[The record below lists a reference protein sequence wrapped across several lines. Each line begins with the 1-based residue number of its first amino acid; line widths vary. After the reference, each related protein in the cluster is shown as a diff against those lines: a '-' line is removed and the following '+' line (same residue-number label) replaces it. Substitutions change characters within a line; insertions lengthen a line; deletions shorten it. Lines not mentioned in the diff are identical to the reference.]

1 MKKRIICLLL
11 CAVTLLPSLTAPVSA
26 APADETAQTPASE
39 AANYLQQG
47 DYFVISPAEK
57 WQAFLDLSKPGLNA
71 GIKRVAVATTEWE
84 LTAQHSG
91 TANGNDIQTWKYG
104 VSDKFYVERHDV
116 RGSDGAGCFRIQNK
130 SFRESGN
137 GRYWD
142 IEGRNLKPGG
152 NVHVWDFKNGALS
165 QWFYLEEDGDSDPET
180 FFLKNRNSDLYIVP
194 RHYFKDPKKDC
205 GPGKA
210 SWSEEGCNLEQS
222 EFSFRWRVQVLNR
235 DAANDMGKTDKYA
248 NWMSLLPDDRYLSE
262 LNIPGT
268 HDSATANV
276 EGSWNASYNKVA
288 CQKYFIEQQLYA
300 GVRALDLRTRWH
312 GDDMVMVHGDFI
324 CHTPDHN
331 NRSKNKTFRSVLD
344 TVIRYLEAHPT
355 ETVIATLKID
365 SGDEDKGR
373 LALVNILNE
382 YTERYPDRFYCWTET
397 AFPNTL
403 VAAQNRM
410 TSPTLGQAR
419 GKIVLMTRVDMSG
432 AGESSLY
439 SYTGPDLTQWDDS
452 YKDRNHYAQRIE
464 SASKVPVYIQDDYSS
479 PDDNKK
485 RQVFNTVYQLNG
497 TYTLP
502 GASKIEKKD
511 FVFNYTS
518 KTGSDH
524 YGSTP
529 LGAAKY
535 MNDLIYNDDLF
546 TPGSDEAKQN
556 PRLGIVVMD
565 FVNKQLC
572 RRIIDRNAFPS
583 SAAMKVGTVTAD
595 GEAQTVEQTPVLSAF
610 AEMPLSDGLTATTAP
625 AENVSAPPVPAE
637 DAPAP
642 TENVTASP
650 APMENAPAPTE
661 GVTASPAPMENTP
674 APTEGVT
681 APPAPTEGTPTPTEG
696 VTVPPAPT
704 EGTPAPTEGVTAPPA
719 PTEGTPTPTEGAS
732 APPSSEG
739 NTPVPAEGVT
749 IPPSSEE
756 NVNVPPSPTVSEETV
771 WPVAAELTYGYV
783 LGEAALRFADGASGG
798 KAGRFEFENAAE
810 ILPATTTGEEPEK
823 QTLKFLPADGSA
835 EVTKEIPVTVRR
847 RYLPIKISNFEVE
860 YGDDFSRDALTRDV
874 AVTAGGYLLPEHLA
888 HLNEIIQQ
896 YEIQWLL
903 RDGEGNEITW
913 PETPAT
919 DNLASGT
926 IDLRAGAGITPE
938 TEFPNYN
945 ARVERGVWKIVPRT
959 VTVSWRWD
967 NGAWRAVLGNI
978 LSGDDVAPVLTD
990 GTLTLTGEQAACY
1003 QVADEDQ
1010 TAPPIPSEDSDRDPS
1025 EPPAGHPLRTVEASH
1040 GKVAVS
1046 KGRVSPGEAV
1056 TLSVT
1061 PDKGYVL
1068 ETLVVTDALG
1078 KALPLTPLG
1087 KGRYSFIM
1095 PDSEVTVNAAFLN
1108 AADVPVSFADVS
1120 ADDYYYEAVLWAVSQ
1135 GITLGTDD
1143 AHFSPDA
1150 DCARGQLVTFLWR
1163 AAGKPKAEQAA
1174 LFSDVGA
1181 DAYYGEAVRWAAAL
1195 GIVTGYND
1203 GCFGPGDPIIRQQM
1217 AVMLYRFARALGM
1230 ETVQSGADA
1239 RGFDDFEQVS
1249 AYAEEAI
1256 AWAANAAILRG
1267 ADNRLM
1273 PQAPCT
1279 RAQIVTML
1287 NRLLGE

>member
-11 CAVTLLPSLTAPVSA
+11 CAATLLPSLTAPVSA
-26 APADETAQTPASE
+26 APVDETVQTPASE
-39 AANYLQQG
+39 AADYLQQG

-71 GIKRVAVATTEWE
+71 KIKRVAVATTEWE

-104 VSDKFYVERHDV
+104 VSDKFYVERHEV

-130 SFRESGN
+130 SFRESDN

-142 IEGRNLKPGG
+142 IEGRNIKPGG
-152 NVHVWDFKNGALS
+152 NVHVWDFKKGTLS
-165 QWFYLEEDGDSDPET
+165 QWFYLEEDGDGDPET

-222 EFSFRWRVQVLNR
+222 EFSFRWRIQVLNR

-344 TVIRYLEAHPT
+344 TVIRYLKAHPT

-365 SGDEDKGR
+365 SGDKDKGR

-382 YTERYPDRFYCWTET
+382 YTERYPDRFYCWTGT
-397 AFPNTL
+397 AYPDTL
-403 VAAQNRM
+403 AGTQGRM

-432 AGESSLY
+432 AGKSSLY

-464 SASKVPVYIQDDYSS
+464 SASKVSVYIQDDYSS

-595 GEAQTVEQTPVLSAF
+595 GETQTVEQTPVLSAF
-610 AEMPLSDGLTATTAP
+610 AEMSLSDGLTALA
-625 AENVSAPPVPAE
+625 
-637 DAPAP
+637 
-642 TENVTASP
+642 
-650 APMENAPAPTE
+650 APTE
-661 GVTASPAPMENTP
+661 GVTVADPSAESVSPPSPAEDMP
-674 APTEGVT
+674 APTEGM
-681 APPAPTEGTPTPTEG
+681 
-696 VTVPPAPT
+696 TVPPAPT
-704 EGTPAPTEGVTAPPA
+704 EGTPAPTEGVTAPPSSEGNAPA
-719 PTEGTPTPTEGAS
+719 PTEGMTVPPSSEGNAS
-732 APPSSEG
+732 APAEGVTAPPSSEG
-739 NTPVPAEGVT
+739 NAPAPTEGVT
-749 IPPSSEE
+749 VPPSSEGNAPVPTEGVTAPPSSEE
-756 NVNVPPSPTVSEETV
+756 NAPAPAENVTASPSPTVSEEIV
-771 WPVAAELTYGYV
+771 WPEKAELTYGYV

-860 YGDDFSRDALTRDV
+860 YGDDFSRDALTREV
-874 AVTAGGYLLPEHLA
+874 TVTAGGYLLPEHLA

-926 IDLRAGAGITPE
+926 IDLRASVGITPE

-945 ARVERGVWKIVPRT
+945 AHVERGVWKIVPRT

-967 NGAWRAVLGNI
+967 NGAWHAELGNI
-978 LSGDDVAPVLTD
+978 LSGDDVTPVLTD
-990 GTLTLTGEQAACY
+990 GTLTLTGEQAAYY

-1010 TAPPIPSEDSDRDPS
+1010 TAPPIPSAPSEKSDRDPS
-1025 EPPAGHPLRTVEASH
+1025 EHQLRTVETAH
-1040 GKVAVS
+1040 GNVTVS
-1046 KGRVSPGEAV
+1046 KNRMSPGEAV

-1068 ETLVVTDALG
+1068 ETLVVTDARG
-1078 KALPLTPLG
+1078 KTLSLTPLG

-1095 PDSEVTVNAAFLN
+1095 PDSEVTIKAAFLN
-1108 AADVPVSFADVS
+1108 AANVPVSFADVS
-1120 ADDYYYEAVLWAVSQ
+1120 ADDYYYDAVLWAVRL
-1135 GITLGTDD
+1135 GITTGTDD
-1143 AHFSPDA
+1143 AHFSPNA

-1163 AAGKPKAEQAA
+1163 AAGKPKAEQTAH
-1174 LFSDVGA
+1174 FSDVGT
-1181 DAYYGEAVRWAAAL
+1181 DAYYAEAVRWAAAL
-1195 GIVTGYND
+1195 GIVTGYSD
-1203 GCFGPGDPIIRQQM
+1203 GRFGAGDPITRQQM
-1217 AVMLYRFARALGM
+1217 SVMLYRFAKALGM
-1230 ETVQSGADA
+1230 ETAQSGAGA
-1239 RGFDDFEQVS
+1239 QEFDDFEQVS

-1256 AWAANAAILRG
+1256 TWAVNAAILRG

-1279 RAQIVTML
+1279 RAQMVTML

>member
-26 APADETAQTPASE
+26 APVDETAQTPASE

-71 GIKRVAVATTEWE
+71 RIKRVAVATTEWE

-104 VSDKFYVERHDV
+104 VSDKFYVERHEV

-142 IEGRNLKPGG
+142 IEGRNIKPGG
-152 NVHVWDFKNGALS
+152 NVHVWDFKKGTLS
-165 QWFYLEEDGDSDPET
+165 QWFYLEEDGDGDPET

-222 EFSFRWRVQVLNR
+222 EFSFRWRIQVLNR

-248 NWMSLLPDDRYLSE
+248 NWMSLLPDDRYLSA

-344 TVIRYLEAHPT
+344 TVIRYLKAHPT

-365 SGDEDKGR
+365 SGDKDKGR

-382 YTERYPDRFYCWTET
+382 YTERYPDRFYCWTGT
-397 AFPNTL
+397 AYPDTL
-403 VAAQNRM
+403 AGTQGRM

-432 AGESSLY
+432 AGKSSLY

-464 SASKVPVYIQDDYSS
+464 SASKVSVYIQDDYSS

-595 GEAQTVEQTPVLSAF
+595 GETQTVEQTPVLSAF
-610 AEMPLSDGLTATTAP
+610 AEMSLSDELVAP
-625 AENVSAPPVPAE
+625 ATPTEGVTVPRSSEEN
-637 DAPAP
+637 APAP
-642 TENVTASP
+642 TENVTA
-650 APMENAPAPTE
+650 
-661 GVTASPAPMENTP
+661 
-674 APTEGVT
+674 
-681 APPAPTEGTPTPTEG
+681 
-696 VTVPPAPT
+696 
-704 EGTPAPTEGVTAPPA
+704 
-719 PTEGTPTPTEGAS
+719 
-732 APPSSEG
+732 
-739 NTPVPAEGVT
+739 
-749 IPPSSEE
+749 
-756 NVNVPPSPTVSEETV
+756 PPSPTVSEEIV
-771 WPVAAELTYGYV
+771 WPEKAELTYGYV

-810 ILPATTTGEEPEK
+810 ILPATTTGEEPET

-874 AVTAGGYLLPEHLA
+874 TVTAGGYLLPEHLA
-888 HLNEIIQQ
+888 RLNEIIQQ

-926 IDLRAGAGITPE
+926 IDLRASVGITPE

-967 NGAWRAVLGNI
+967 NGAWHAELGNI

-990 GTLTLTGEQAACY
+990 GTLTLTGEQAAYY

-1010 TAPPIPSEDSDRDPS
+1010 TAPPIPSAPSEKSDRTPS
-1025 EPPAGHPLRTVEASH
+1025 EHQLRTVEATH
-1040 GKVAVS
+1040 GKVTVS
-1046 KGRVSPGEAV
+1046 KNRMSPGEAV
-1056 TLSVT
+1056 TLSVM

-1078 KALPLTPLG
+1078 KTLSLTPLG
-1087 KGRYSFIM
+1087 KGGYSFIM
-1095 PDSEVTVNAAFLN
+1095 PNSEVTIKAAFLN

-1120 ADDYYYEAVLWAVSQ
+1120 ADDYYYDAVLWAVRL
-1135 GITLGTDD
+1135 GITTGTDD
-1143 AHFSPDA
+1143 AHFSPNA

-1163 AAGKPKAEQAA
+1163 AAGKPKAEQTAH
-1174 LFSDVGA
+1174 FSDVGT
-1181 DAYYGEAVRWAAAL
+1181 DAYYAEAVRWAAAL
-1195 GIVTGYND
+1195 GIVTGYSD
-1203 GCFGPGDPIIRQQM
+1203 GRFGAGDPITRQQM
-1217 AVMLYRFARALGM
+1217 SVMLYRFAKALGM
-1230 ETVQSGADA
+1230 ETAQSGAGA
-1239 RGFDDFEQVS
+1239 QEFDDFEQVS

-1256 AWAANAAILRG
+1256 TWAVNAAILRG

-1279 RAQIVTML
+1279 RAQMVTML

>member
-57 WQAFLDLSKPGLNA
+57 WQAFLDFSKPGFNA
-71 GIKRVAVATTEWE
+71 EIKRVAVATTEWE

-116 RGSDGAGCFRIQNK
+116 RGPDGAGCFRIQNK

-165 QWFYLEEDGDSDPET
+165 QWFYLEEDGDGDPET

-222 EFSFRWRVQVLNR
+222 EFSFRWRIQVLNR

-248 NWMSLLPDDRYLSE
+248 NWMSLLPDGRYLSE

-268 HDSATANV
+268 HDSATTNV
-276 EGSWNASYNKVA
+276 EGSWNASDNNVA

-300 GVRALDLRTRWH
+300 GVRALDLRTGLH
-312 GDDMVMVHGDFI
+312 GGDMLMVHGDFI

-331 NRSKNKTFRSVLD
+331 NKSKNKTLRSVLD
-344 TVIRYLEAHPT
+344 TVIRYLDKHQT
-355 ETVIATLKID
+355 ETVIVTLKID

-382 YTERYPDRFYCWTET
+382 YTANYPNRFYCWTET

-403 VAAQNRM
+403 VAAQSRM

-439 SYTGPDLTQWDDS
+439 SYTGPDLTKWDDS

-464 SASKVPVYIQDDYSS
+464 SESKVSVYIQDDYSS
-479 PDDNKK
+479 PYDNKK

-546 TPGSDEAKQN
+546 TPGSKTAKEN

-595 GEAQTVEQTPVLSAF
+595 GETQTAEQTPFLSAF
-610 AEMPLSDGLTATTAP
+610 AEMPLSDGLTSMPAP
-625 AENVSAPPVPAE
+625 TENVSAPPVPVE

-650 APMENAPAPTE
+650 APMENT
-661 GVTASPAPMENTP
+661 
-674 APTEGVT
+674 
-681 APPAPTEGTPTPTEG
+681 
-696 VTVPPAPT
+696 
-704 EGTPAPTEGVTAPPA
+704 PA

-732 APPSSEG
+732 ATPSPKE
-739 NTPVPAEGVT
+739 NAPAL
-749 IPPSSEE
+749 
-756 NVNVPPSPTVSEETV
+756 PSPTVSEEIV

-783 LGEAALRFADGASGG
+783 LGEAALCFAGNASGG
-798 KAGRFEFENAAE
+798 KEGRFEFEKAAE
-810 ILPATTTGEEPEK
+810 ILSATTTGEEPET
-823 QTLKFLPADGSA
+823 QTLKFLPTDGSDG
-835 EVTKEIPVTVRR
+835 ETKEIPVIVRR
-847 RYLPIKISNFEVE
+847 RYLPIKISNLEVE
-860 YGDDFSRDALTRDV
+860 YGDDFSRDALTRGV
-874 AVTAGGYLLPEHLA
+874 TVTAGGYLLPEHLA
-888 HLNEIIQQ
+888 SLNEIIQQ

-913 PETPAT
+913 PATPAT
-919 DNLASGT
+919 DTLASGT
-926 IDLRAGAGITPE
+926 IDLKASVGITPE

-959 VTVSWRWD
+959 VTVSWRRD
-967 NGAWRAVLGNI
+967 SGAWRAVLGNI
-978 LSGDDVAPVLTD
+978 LPGDDVAPVLTD
-990 GTLTLTGEQAACY
+990 GTLTLTGEQAAYY

-1040 GKVAVS
+1040 GKVTVS

-1078 KALPLTPLG
+1078 KALLLTPLG

-1195 GIVTGYND
+1195 GIVTGYSD
-1203 GCFGPGDPIIRQQM
+1203 GCFGAGDSITRQQM

-1230 ETVQSGADA
+1230 DTVQSGADA

-1279 RAQIVTML
+1279 RAQMVTML
-1287 NRLLGE
+1287 NRLLGK

>member
-11 CAVTLLPSLTAPVSA
+11 CAVTLLPSLTATVSA
-26 APADETAQTPASE
+26 APADETVQTPASE

-57 WQAFLDLSKPGLNA
+57 WQAFLDLSKPGLHA
-71 GIKRVAVATTEWE
+71 KIKRVAVTTTEWE

-104 VSDKFYVERHDV
+104 VSDKFYVERHEV

-130 SFRESGN
+130 SFRESDN

-142 IEGRNLKPGG
+142 IEGRNIKPGG
-152 NVHVWDFKNGALS
+152 NVHVWDFKKGTLS
-165 QWFYLEEDGDSDPET
+165 QWFYLEEDGDGDPET

-194 RHYFKDPKKDC
+194 RHYFKDPEKDC

-222 EFSFRWRVQVLNR
+222 EFSFRWRIQVLNR

-312 GDDMVMVHGDFI
+312 GNDMVMVHGDFI

-344 TVIRYLEAHPT
+344 TVIRYLKAHPT

-365 SGDEDKGR
+365 SGDKDKGR

-464 SASKVPVYIQDDYSS
+464 SPSKVSVYIQDDYSS

-518 KTGSDH
+518 KTGSDR

-546 TPGSDEAKQN
+546 TPGSDEAKRN

-583 SAAMKVGTVTAD
+583 SAAMKVGTVAAD
-595 GEAQTVEQTPVLSAF
+595 GETQTVEQTPFLSAF
-610 AEMPLSDGLTATTAP
+610 AEMSLSDELTATA
-625 AENVSAPPVPAE
+625 A
-637 DAPAP
+637 
-642 TENVTASP
+642 
-650 APMENAPAPTE
+650 
-661 GVTASPAPMENTP
+661 
-674 APTEGVT
+674 
-681 APPAPTEGTPTPTEG
+681 PTEG

-704 EGTPAPTEGVTAPPA
+704 EGTPAP
-719 PTEGTPTPTEGAS
+719 
-732 APPSSEG
+732 
-739 NTPVPAEGVT
+739 AEGVPV
-749 IPPSSEE
+749 PPSSEE
-756 NVNVPPSPTVSEETV
+756 NAPAPTENVTVPTEDVLAPLSPVENVTAPPSPTVSEEIV
-771 WPVAAELTYGYV
+771 WPEKAELTYGYV

-798 KAGRFEFENAAE
+798 KEGRFEFENAAE

-874 AVTAGGYLLPEHLA
+874 TVTAGGYLLPEHLA
-888 HLNEIIQQ
+888 RLNEIIQQ

-913 PETPAT
+913 PDVPAT

-926 IDLRAGAGITPE
+926 IDLRASVGITPE

-967 NGAWRAVLGNI
+967 NGAWHAELGNI

-990 GTLTLTGEQAACY
+990 GTLTLTGERAAYY

-1010 TAPPIPSEDSDRDPS
+1010 TVPPIPSAPSEKSDRDPS
-1025 EPPAGHPLRTVEASH
+1025 EHQLRTVEAAH
-1040 GKVAVS
+1040 GKVTVS
-1046 KGRVSPGEAV
+1046 KNRMSPGEAV

-1061 PDKGYVL
+1061 PDNGYVL

-1078 KALPLTPLG
+1078 KTLSLTPLG

-1095 PDSEVTVNAAFLN
+1095 PDSEVTINAAFLN
-1108 AADVPVSFADVS
+1108 AADVPVFFADVS
-1120 ADDYYYEAVLWAVSQ
+1120 AGDYYYDAVLWAVRL
-1135 GITLGTDD
+1135 GITTGTDD
-1143 AHFSPDA
+1143 AHFSPNA

-1181 DAYYGEAVRWAAAL
+1181 DAYYAEAVRWAAAL
-1195 GIVTGYND
+1195 GIVTGYDD
-1203 GCFGPGDPIIRQQM
+1203 GRFGAGDPITRQQM
-1217 AVMLYRFARALGM
+1217 AVMLYRFAKALGM
-1230 ETVQSGADA
+1230 ETAQSGAGA
-1239 RGFDDFEQVS
+1239 QGFDDFEQVS

-1256 AWAANAAILRG
+1256 TWAVNAAILRG
-1267 ADNRLM
+1267 AGNRLM

-1279 RAQIVTML
+1279 RAQMVTML

>member
-11 CAVTLLPSLTAPVSA
+11 CAATLLPSLTAPVSA
-26 APADETAQTPASE
+26 APVDETAQTPASE

-57 WQAFLDLSKPGLNA
+57 WQAFLDLSKPGLHA
-71 GIKRVAVATTEWE
+71 KIKRVAVATTEWE

-104 VSDKFYVERHDV
+104 VSDKFYVERHEV

-142 IEGRNLKPGG
+142 IEGRNIKPGG
-152 NVHVWDFKNGALS
+152 NVHVWDFKKGTLS
-165 QWFYLEEDGDSDPET
+165 QWFYLEEDGDGDPET

-222 EFSFRWRVQVLNR
+222 EFSFRWRIQVLNR

-344 TVIRYLEAHPT
+344 TVIRYLKAHPT

-365 SGDEDKGR
+365 SGDKDKGR

-382 YTERYPDRFYCWTET
+382 YTERYPDRFYCWTGT
-397 AFPNTL
+397 AYPDTL
-403 VAAQNRM
+403 AGTQGRM

-432 AGESSLY
+432 AGKSSLY

-464 SASKVPVYIQDDYSS
+464 SASKVSVYIQDDYSS

-595 GEAQTVEQTPVLSAF
+595 GETQTVEQTPVLSAF
-610 AEMPLSDGLTATTAP
+610 AEMSLSDGLTAPAAP
-625 AENVSAPPVPAE
+625 VEGVIVADPSAESVSPPSPAE

-642 TENVTASP
+642 TEG
-650 APMENAPAPTE
+650 M
-661 GVTASPAPMENTP
+661 
-674 APTEGVT
+674 
-681 APPAPTEGTPTPTEG
+681 
-696 VTVPPAPT
+696 TVPPAPT
-704 EGTPAPTEGVTAPPA
+704 EGTPAPTEGVT
-719 PTEGTPTPTEGAS
+719 
-732 APPSSEG
+732 
-739 NTPVPAEGVT
+739 V
-749 IPPSSEE
+749 PPSSEE
-756 NVNVPPSPTVSEETV
+756 NAPAPVEGVTAPPSSEENAPAPTENVAASPSSEENAPAPTENVTAPPSPTVSEEIV
-771 WPVAAELTYGYV
+771 WPEKAELTYGYV

-874 AVTAGGYLLPEHLA
+874 TVTAGGYLLPEHLA

-926 IDLRAGAGITPE
+926 IDLRASVGITPE

-967 NGAWRAVLGNI
+967 NGAWHAELGNI

-990 GTLTLTGEQAACY
+990 GTLTLTGERAAYY

-1010 TAPPIPSEDSDRDPS
+1010 TAPPIPSAPSEKSDRDPS
-1025 EPPAGHPLRTVEASH
+1025 EHQLRTVETAH
-1040 GKVAVS
+1040 GNVTVS
-1046 KGRVSPGEAV
+1046 KNRMSPGEAV

-1068 ETLVVTDALG
+1068 ETLVVTDARG
-1078 KALPLTPLG
+1078 KTLSLTPLG

-1095 PDSEVTVNAAFLN
+1095 PDSEVTIKAAFLN

-1120 ADDYYYEAVLWAVSQ
+1120 ADDYYYDAVLWTVRL
-1135 GITLGTDD
+1135 GITTGTDD
-1143 AHFSPDA
+1143 AHFSPNA

-1163 AAGKPKAEQAA
+1163 AAGKPKAEQTAH
-1174 LFSDVGA
+1174 FSDVGA
-1181 DAYYGEAVRWAAAL
+1181 DAYYAEAVRWAAAL

-1203 GCFGPGDPIIRQQM
+1203 GRFGAGDPITRQQM
-1217 AVMLYRFARALGM
+1217 AVMLYRFAKALGM
-1230 ETVQSGADA
+1230 ETAQSGAGA
-1239 RGFDDFEQVS
+1239 QGFDDFEQVS
-1249 AYAEEAI
+1249 AYAEEAVT
-1256 AWAANAAILRG
+1256 WAVNAAILRG
-1267 ADNRLM
+1267 VDNRLM

-1279 RAQIVTML
+1279 RAQMVTML

>member
-57 WQAFLDLSKPGLNA
+57 WQAFLDFSKPGFNA
-71 GIKRVAVATTEWE
+71 EIKRVAVATTEWE

-116 RGSDGAGCFRIQNK
+116 RGPDGAGCFRIQNK

-165 QWFYLEEDGDSDPET
+165 QWFYLEEDGDGDPET

-222 EFSFRWRVQVLNR
+222 EFSFRWRIQVLNR

-248 NWMSLLPDDRYLSE
+248 NWMSLLPDGRYLSE

-331 NRSKNKTFRSVLD
+331 NKSKNKTLRSVLD
-344 TVIRYLEAHPT
+344 TVIRYLDKHQT
-355 ETVIATLKID
+355 ETVIVTLKID

-382 YTERYPDRFYCWTET
+382 YTANYPNRFYCWTET

-403 VAAQNRM
+403 VAAQSRM

-439 SYTGPDLTQWDDS
+439 SYTGPDLTKWDDS

-464 SASKVPVYIQDDYSS
+464 SESKVSVYIQDDYSS

-546 TPGSDEAKQN
+546 TPGSKTAKEN

-595 GEAQTVEQTPVLSAF
+595 GETQTAEQTPFLSAF
-610 AEMPLSDGLTATTAP
+610 AEMPLSDGLTSMPAP
-625 AENVSAPPVPAE
+625 TENVSAPPVPVE

-642 TENVTASP
+642 TEN
-650 APMENAPAPTE
+650 APAL
-661 GVTASPAPMENTP
+661 
-674 APTEGVT
+674 
-681 APPAPTEGTPTPTEG
+681 
-696 VTVPPAPT
+696 
-704 EGTPAPTEGVTAPPA
+704 
-719 PTEGTPTPTEGAS
+719 
-732 APPSSEG
+732 
-739 NTPVPAEGVT
+739 
-749 IPPSSEE
+749 
-756 NVNVPPSPTVSEETV
+756 PSPTVSEEIV

-783 LGEAALRFADGASGG
+783 LGEAALRFAGNASGG
-798 KAGRFEFENAAE
+798 KEGRFEFEKAAE
-810 ILPATTTGEEPEK
+810 ILSATTTGEEPET
-823 QTLKFLPADGSA
+823 QTLKFLPTDGSDG
-835 EVTKEIPVTVRR
+835 ETKEIPVIVRR
-847 RYLPIKISNFEVE
+847 RYLPIKISNLEVE
-860 YGDDFSRDALTRDV
+860 YGDDFSRDALTRGV
-874 AVTAGGYLLPEHLA
+874 TVTAGGYLLPEHLA
-888 HLNEIIQQ
+888 SLNEIIQQ

-913 PETPAT
+913 PATPAT
-919 DNLASGT
+919 DTLASGT
-926 IDLRAGAGITPE
+926 IDLKASVGITPE

-959 VTVSWRWD
+959 VTVSWRRD
-967 NGAWRAVLGNI
+967 SGAWRAVLGNI
-978 LSGDDVAPVLTD
+978 LPGDDVAPVLTD
-990 GTLTLTGEQAACY
+990 GTLTLTGEQAAYY

-1040 GKVAVS
+1040 GKVTVS

-1078 KALPLTPLG
+1078 KALLLTPLG

-1195 GIVTGYND
+1195 GIVTGYSD
-1203 GCFGPGDPIIRQQM
+1203 GCFGAGDSITRQQM

-1230 ETVQSGADA
+1230 DTVQSGADA

-1279 RAQIVTML
+1279 RAQMVTML
-1287 NRLLGE
+1287 NRLLGK

>member
-26 APADETAQTPASE
+26 APVDETVQTPASE

-71 GIKRVAVATTEWE
+71 KIKRVAVATTEWE

-104 VSDKFYVERHDV
+104 VSDKFYVERHEV

-142 IEGRNLKPGG
+142 IENRNTKPGG
-152 NVHVWDFKNGALS
+152 NVHVWDFKKGTLS
-165 QWFYLEEDGDSDPET
+165 QWFYLEEDGDGDPET

-205 GPGKA
+205 GPGKG

-222 EFSFRWRVQVLNR
+222 EFSFRWRIQVLNR

-248 NWMSLLPDDRYLSE
+248 NWMSLLPDDRYLSA

-344 TVIRYLEAHPT
+344 TVIRYLKAHPT

-365 SGDEDKGR
+365 SGDKDKGR

-382 YTERYPDRFYCWTET
+382 YTERYPDRFYCWTGT
-397 AFPNTL
+397 AYPDTL
-403 VAAQNRM
+403 AGTQGRM

-432 AGESSLY
+432 AGKSSLY

-464 SASKVPVYIQDDYSS
+464 SASKVSVYIQDDYSS

-546 TPGSDEAKQN
+546 TPGSDAAKEN

-595 GEAQTVEQTPVLSAF
+595 GETQTVEQTPVLSAF
-610 AEMPLSDGLTATTAP
+610 AEMSLSDGITAP
-625 AENVSAPPVPAE
+625 AA
-637 DAPAP
+637 
-642 TENVTASP
+642 
-650 APMENAPAPTE
+650 
-661 GVTASPAPMENTP
+661 
-674 APTEGVT
+674 
-681 APPAPTEGTPTPTEG
+681 PTEG
-696 VTVPPAPT
+696 VTVPPSSEEKA
-704 EGTPAPTEGVTAPPA
+704 PAPTENMTA
-719 PTEGTPTPTEGAS
+719 
-732 APPSSEG
+732 
-739 NTPVPAEGVT
+739 
-749 IPPSSEE
+749 
-756 NVNVPPSPTVSEETV
+756 PPSPTVSEEIV
-771 WPVAAELTYGYV
+771 WPEAAELTYGYV
-783 LGEAALRFADGASGG
+783 LGEATLHFADGASGG

-810 ILPATTTGEEPEK
+810 ILPATKTGEEPET
-823 QTLKFLPADGSA
+823 QVLKFLPADGSA
-835 EVTKEIPVTVRR
+835 EETKEIPVTVRR
-847 RYLPIKISNFEVE
+847 RYLPIKISHFEVE
-860 YGDDFSRDALTRDV
+860 YGDPFSRDALTRDV
-874 AVTAGGYLLPEHLA
+874 TVTAGGYLLPEHLA
-888 HLNEIIQQ
+888 SLNTFIQQ

-903 RDGEGNEITW
+903 RDGEGHEIPW

-919 DNLASGT
+919 DTLTSGT
-926 IDLRAGAGITPE
+926 IDLKAAVEITPE

-945 ARVERGVWKIVPRT
+945 ARVERGVWEIVPRT

-967 NGAWRAVLGNI
+967 NGAWHAELGNI
-978 LSGDDVAPVLTD
+978 LPDDDVAPVLTD
-990 GTLTLTGEQAACY
+990 GTLTLTGEQAAYY

-1010 TAPPIPSEDSDRDPS
+1010 TAPPIPSAPSEKSDREPS
-1025 EPPAGHPLRTVEASH
+1025 GHPLRTVKAAH
-1040 GKVAVS
+1040 GNVTVS
-1046 KGRVSPGEAV
+1046 KNRMSPGEAV

-1068 ETLVVTDALG
+1068 ETLVVTDARG
-1078 KALPLTPLG
+1078 KTLSLTPLG

-1095 PDSEVTVNAAFLN
+1095 PDSEVTIKAAFLN

-1120 ADDYYYEAVLWAVSQ
+1120 AGDYYYDAVLWAVRL
-1135 GITLGTDD
+1135 GITTGTDE
-1143 AHFSPDA
+1143 AHFSPNA

-1163 AAGKPKAEQAA
+1163 AAGKPKAEQTAH
-1174 LFSDVGA
+1174 FSDVGA
-1181 DAYYGEAVRWAAAL
+1181 DAYYAEAVR
-1195 GIVTGYND
+1195 
-1203 GCFGPGDPIIRQQM
+1203 
-1217 AVMLYRFARALGM
+1217 
-1230 ETVQSGADA
+1230 
-1239 RGFDDFEQVS
+1239 
-1249 AYAEEAI
+1249 
-1256 AWAANAAILRG
+1256 
-1267 ADNRLM
+1267 
-1273 PQAPCT
+1273 
-1279 RAQIVTML
+1279 
-1287 NRLLGE
+1287 

>member
-1 MKKRIICLLL
+1 MCIR
-11 CAVTLLPSLTAPVSA
+11 
-26 APADETAQTPASE
+26 D
-39 AANYLQQG
+39 
-47 DYFVISPAEK
+47 
-57 WQAFLDLSKPGLNA
+57 
-71 GIKRVAVATTEWE
+71 R
-84 LTAQHSG
+84 
-91 TANGNDIQTWKYG
+91 
-104 VSDKFYVERHDV
+104 
-116 RGSDGAGCFRIQNK
+116 
-130 SFRESGN
+130 
-137 GRYWD
+137 
-142 IEGRNLKPGG
+142 
-152 NVHVWDFKNGALS
+152 
-165 QWFYLEEDGDSDPET
+165 DGDGDPET

-222 EFSFRWRVQVLNR
+222 EFSFRWRIQVLNR
-235 DAANDMGKTDKYA
+235 DAANDMGNTDKYA
-248 NWMSLLPDDRYLSE
+248 NWMSLLPDGRYLSE

-331 NRSKNKTFRSVLD
+331 NKSKNKTLRSVLD
-344 TVIRYLEAHPT
+344 TVIRYLDKHQT
-355 ETVIATLKID
+355 ETVIVTLKID

-382 YTERYPDRFYCWTET
+382 YTANYPNRFYCWTET

-403 VAAQNRM
+403 VAAQSRM

-439 SYTGPDLTQWDDS
+439 SYTGPDLTKWDDS

-464 SASKVPVYIQDDYSS
+464 SESKVSVYIQDDYSS

-546 TPGSDEAKQN
+546 TPGSKTAKEN

-595 GEAQTVEQTPVLSAF
+595 GETQTAEQTPFLSAF
-610 AEMPLSDGLTATTAP
+610 AEMPLSDGLTSMPAP
-625 AENVSAPPVPAE
+625 TENVSAPPVPVE

-650 APMENAPAPTE
+650 APMENT
-661 GVTASPAPMENTP
+661 
-674 APTEGVT
+674 
-681 APPAPTEGTPTPTEG
+681 
-696 VTVPPAPT
+696 
-704 EGTPAPTEGVTAPPA
+704 PA

-732 APPSSEG
+732 ATPSPKE
-739 NTPVPAEGVT
+739 NAPAL
-749 IPPSSEE
+749 
-756 NVNVPPSPTVSEETV
+756 PSPTVSEEIV

-783 LGEAALRFADGASGG
+783 LGEAALRFAGNASGG
-798 KAGRFEFENAAE
+798 KEGRFEFEKAAE
-810 ILPATTTGEEPEK
+810 ILSATTTGEEPET
-823 QTLKFLPADGSA
+823 QTLKFLPTDGSDG
-835 EVTKEIPVTVRR
+835 ETKEIPVIVRR
-847 RYLPIKISNFEVE
+847 RYLPIKISNLEVE
-860 YGDDFSRDALTRDV
+860 YGDDFSRDALTRGV
-874 AVTAGGYLLPEHLA
+874 TVTAGGYLLPEHLA
-888 HLNEIIQQ
+888 SLNEIIQQ

-913 PETPAT
+913 PATPAT
-919 DNLASGT
+919 DTLASGT
-926 IDLRAGAGITPE
+926 IDLKASVGITPE

-959 VTVSWRWD
+959 VTVSWRRD
-967 NGAWRAVLGNI
+967 SGAWRAVLGNI
-978 LSGDDVAPVLTD
+978 LPGDDVAPVLTD
-990 GTLTLTGEQAACY
+990 GTLTLTGEQAAYY

-1040 GKVAVS
+1040 GKVTVS

-1078 KALPLTPLG
+1078 KALLLTPLG

-1195 GIVTGYND
+1195 GIVTGYSD
-1203 GCFGPGDPIIRQQM
+1203 GCFGAGDSITRQQM

-1230 ETVQSGADA
+1230 DTVQSGADA

-1279 RAQIVTML
+1279 RAQMVTML
-1287 NRLLGE
+1287 NRLLGK

>member
-26 APADETAQTPASE
+26 APTDETAQTPASE

-142 IEGRNLKPGG
+142 IEHRNLKPGG

-165 QWFYLEEDGDSDPET
+165 QWFYLEEDGDGDPET

-194 RHYFKDPKKDC
+194 KNYFKDPKKDC

-222 EFSFRWRVQVLNR
+222 EFSFRWRIQVLNR

-344 TVIRYLEAHPT
+344 TVINYLDKHPT

-365 SGDEDKGR
+365 SGDKDKGR

-546 TPGSDEAKQN
+546 TPGSDEAKRN

-595 GEAQTVEQTPVLSAF
+595 GETQTVEQTPVLSAF
-610 AEMPLSDGLTATTAP
+610 AEMPLSDGLTAP
-625 AENVSAPPVPAE
+625 A
-637 DAPAP
+637 
-642 TENVTASP
+642 
-650 APMENAPAPTE
+650 
-661 GVTASPAPMENTP
+661 

-681 APPAPTEGTPTPTEG
+681 APPAPTEN
-696 VTVPPAPT
+696 VPAPT
-704 EGTPAPTEGVTAPPA
+704 EDVPA
-719 PTEGTPTPTEGAS
+719 S
-732 APPSSEG
+732 PSSEE
-739 NTPVPAEGVT
+739 NVPV
-749 IPPSSEE
+749 PPSSEE
-756 NVNVPPSPTVSEETV
+756 NAPAPTENVPAPTENVSAPPVPTENVTVPPSPAVSEEIV
-771 WPVAAELTYGYV
+771 WPEKAELTYGYV

-847 RYLPIKISNFEVE
+847 RYLPIKISNFEVK

-874 AVTAGGYLLPEHLA
+874 TVTVGGYLLPEHLA
-888 HLNEIIQQ
+888 RLNEIIQQ

-959 VTVSWRWD
+959 VTVNWRWD
-967 NGAWRAVLGNI
+967 NGAWHAELGNI

-1010 TAPPIPSEDSDRDPS
+1010 TAPPIPSAPSEKSDRTPS
-1025 EPPAGHPLRTVEASH
+1025 EHQLRTVEATH
-1040 GKVAVS
+1040 GKVTVS
-1046 KGRVSPGEAV
+1046 KNCMSPGEAV

-1061 PDKGYVL
+1061 PDNGYVL

-1078 KALPLTPLG
+1078 KTLSLTPLG

-1095 PDSEVTVNAAFLN
+1095 PDSEVTIKAAFLN
-1108 AADVPVSFADVS
+1108 AADVPVFFADVS
-1120 ADDYYYEAVLWAVSQ
+1120 ADDYYYDAVLWAVRL
-1135 GITLGTDD
+1135 GITTGTDD
-1143 AHFSPDA
+1143 AHFSPNA

-1163 AAGKPKAEQAA
+1163 VAGKPKAEQTAH
-1174 LFSDVGA
+1174 FSDMGT
-1181 DAYYGEAVRWAAAL
+1181 DAYYAEAVRWAAAL
-1195 GIVTGYND
+1195 GIVTGYSD
-1203 GCFGPGDPIIRQQM
+1203 GRFGADDPITRQQM
-1217 AVMLYRFARALGM
+1217 AVMLYRFAKAVGM
-1230 ETVQSGADA
+1230 ETAQSGAGA
-1239 RGFDDFEQVS
+1239 QGFDDFEQVS
-1249 AYAEEAI
+1249 AYAEEAVT
-1256 AWAANAAILRG
+1256 WAVNAAILRG

>member
-57 WQAFLDLSKPGLNA
+57 WQAFLDFSKPGFNA
-71 GIKRVAVATTEWE
+71 EIKRVAVATTEWE

-116 RGSDGAGCFRIQNK
+116 RGPDGAGCFRIQNK

-165 QWFYLEEDGDSDPET
+165 QWFYLEEDGDGDPET

-222 EFSFRWRVQVLNR
+222 EFSFRWRIQVLNR

-248 NWMSLLPDDRYLSE
+248 NWMSLLPDGRYLSE

-344 TVIRYLEAHPT
+344 TVIEYLDKHPSEA
-355 ETVIATLKID
+355 VIVTLKID
-365 SGDEDKGR
+365 SDDEDKGR

-382 YTERYPDRFYCWTET
+382 YTERYPDRFYRWTGK
-397 AFPNTL
+397 AYPDTL
-403 VAAQNRM
+403 VGAQRRM

-432 AGESSLY
+432 AGTSSLY
-439 SYTGPDLTQWDDS
+439 SYTGPDLTKWDDS
-452 YKDRNHYAQRIE
+452 YKDRNHYAQKIE
-464 SASKVPVYIQDDYSS
+464 SESKVAVYIQDDYSS
-479 PDDNKK
+479 PDGNKK
-485 RQVFNTVYQLNG
+485 KQVFNTVYQLNG

-546 TPGSDEAKQN
+546 TPGSKTAKEN

-583 SAAMKVGTVTAD
+583 SAAMKVGTVAAD
-595 GEAQTVEQTPVLSAF
+595 GETQTAEQTPFLSAF

-650 APMENAPAPTE
+650 APMEN
-661 GVTASPAPMENTP
+661 TP

-696 VTVPPAPT
+696 VTVPP
-704 EGTPAPTEGVTAPPA
+704 
-719 PTEGTPTPTEGAS
+719 
-732 APPSSEG
+732 SSEG

-749 IPPSSEE
+749 APPSSEE
-756 NVNVPPSPTVSEETV
+756 NVNVPPSPTVSEEIV

-783 LGEAALRFADGASGG
+783 LGEAALRFAGNASGG
-798 KAGRFEFENAAE
+798 KEGRFEFENAAE
-810 ILPATTTGEEPEK
+810 ILPATKDGETPGLR
-823 QTLKFLPADGSA
+823 TLKFLPTDGSA
-835 EVTKEIPVTVRR
+835 GETKEIPVTVRR

-888 HLNEIIQQ
+888 HLNMFIQK
-896 YEIQWLL
+896 YDIRWLL
-903 RDGEGNEITW
+903 RDSAENEIKS
-913 PETPAT
+913 PNVPAT
-919 DNLASGT
+919 NELASGT
-926 IDLRAGAGITPE
+926 INLAANVEITPE

-967 NGAWRAVLGNI
+967 SGAWRAVLGNI
-978 LSGDDVAPVLTD
+978 LPGDDVAPVLTD
-990 GTLTLTGEQAACY
+990 GTLTLTGEQAAYY

-1046 KGRVSPGEAV
+1046 KSRVSPGEAV

-1095 PDSEVTVNAAFLN
+1095 PDSEVTVKAAFLN

-1163 AAGKPKAEQAA
+1163 AAGSPEPKGTVSFADVSADSYYAKAVAWAIENGITGGTGDGLFSPDAA
-1174 LFSDVGA
+1174 CTRAQSAAFLYRAAGSPAVNGSAGFSDVAA
-1181 DAYYGEAVRWAAAL
+1181 DAYYAQAV
-1195 GIVTGYND
+1195 
-1203 GCFGPGDPIIRQQM
+1203 
-1217 AVMLYRFARALGM
+1217 
-1230 ETVQSGADA
+1230 
-1239 RGFDDFEQVS
+1239 
-1249 AYAEEAI
+1249 
-1256 AWAANAAILRG
+1256 AWAKEHGITDGIGGGLFGSAN
-1267 ADNRLM
+1267 D
-1273 PQAPCT
+1273 CT
-1279 RAQIVTML
+1279 RAQIAAFL
-1287 NRLLGE
+1287 WRLYAEK

>member
-11 CAVTLLPSLTAPVSA
+11 CAAMLLPSLTAPVSA

-57 WQAFLDLSKPGLNA
+57 WQAFLDLSKPGLNVK
-71 GIKRVAVATTEWE
+71 IKRVAVATTEWE

-104 VSDKFYVERHDV
+104 VSDKFYVERHEV

-130 SFRESGN
+130 SFRESDN

-142 IEGRNLKPGG
+142 IENRNLNPGG
-152 NVHVWDFKNGALS
+152 NVHVWDFKKGTLS
-165 QWFYLEEDGDSDPET
+165 QWFYLEEDGDGDPET

-194 RHYFKDPKKDC
+194 RHYFKDPEKDC

-222 EFSFRWRVQVLNR
+222 EFSFRWRIQVLNR

-312 GDDMVMVHGDFI
+312 GNDMVMVHGDFI

-344 TVIRYLEAHPT
+344 TVIRYLKAHPT

-365 SGDEDKGR
+365 SGDKDKGR

-382 YTERYPDRFYCWTET
+382 YTERYPDRFYCWTGT
-397 AFPNTL
+397 AYPDTL
-403 VAAQNRM
+403 AGTQGRM

-452 YKDRNHYAQRIE
+452 YKDRNHYAQKIE
-464 SASKVPVYIQDDYSS
+464 SPSKVSVYIQDDYSS

-518 KTGSDH
+518 KTGSDR

-546 TPGSDEAKQN
+546 TPGSDEAKRN

-595 GEAQTVEQTPVLSAF
+595 GETQTVEQTPFLSAF
-610 AEMPLSDGLTATTAP
+610 AEMSLSDGLTATA
-625 AENVSAPPVPAE
+625 
-637 DAPAP
+637 AP
-642 TENVTASP
+642 TENVAASP
-650 APMENAPAPTE
+650 SSEENAPAPTE
-661 GVTASPAPMENTP
+661 GM
-674 APTEGVT
+674 
-681 APPAPTEGTPTPTEG
+681 
-696 VTVPPAPT
+696 TVPPAPT
-704 EGTPAPTEGVTAPPA
+704 EGTPAPTEGVTAPPSFEENAPA
-719 PTEGTPTPTEGAS
+719 PTENVTVPTEDVL
-732 APPSSEG
+732 APLS
-739 NTPVPAEGVT
+739 PV
-749 IPPSSEE
+749 E
-756 NVNVPPSPTVSEETV
+756 NVTAPPSPTVSEEIV
-771 WPVAAELTYGYV
+771 WPEKAELTYGYV

-823 QTLKFLPADGSA
+823 QTLKFLPADGSDG
-835 EVTKEIPVTVRR
+835 ETKEIPVTVRR

-903 RDGEGNEITW
+903 RDGEGNEIPW

-926 IDLRAGAGITPE
+926 IDLRASVGITPE

-967 NGAWRAVLGNI
+967 NGAWHAELGNV
-978 LSGDDVAPVLTD
+978 LPGDDVAPVLTD
-990 GTLTLTGEQAACY
+990 GTLTLTGEQAAYY

-1010 TAPPIPSEDSDRDPS
+1010 TAPPIPSAPSEKSDRD
-1025 EPPAGHPLRTVEASH
+1025 PAGHPLRTVKAAH
-1040 GKVAVS
+1040 GKVTVS
-1046 KGRVSPGEAV
+1046 KNRMSPGEAV

-1061 PDKGYVL
+1061 PDNGYVL

-1078 KALPLTPLG
+1078 KTLSLTPLG

-1095 PDSEVTVNAAFLN
+1095 PDSEVTIKAAFLN
-1108 AADVPVSFADVS
+1108 AADVPVFFADVS
-1120 ADDYYYEAVLWAVSQ
+1120 AGDYYYDAVLWAVRL
-1135 GITLGTDD
+1135 GITTGTDD
-1143 AHFSPDA
+1143 AHFSPNA

-1174 LFSDVGA
+1174 LFSDVGT
-1181 DAYYGEAVRWAAAL
+1181 DAYYAEAVRWAAAL
-1195 GIVTGYND
+1195 GIVTGYDD
-1203 GCFGPGDPIIRQQM
+1203 GRFGAGDPITRQQM
-1217 AVMLYRFARALGM
+1217 AVMLYRFAKALGM
-1230 ETVQSGADA
+1230 ETAQSGAGA
-1239 RGFDDFEQVS
+1239 QGFDDFEQVS

-1256 AWAANAAILRG
+1256 TWAVNAAILRG
-1267 ADNRLM
+1267 AGNRLM

-1279 RAQIVTML
+1279 RAQMVTML

>member
-11 CAVTLLPSLTAPVSA
+11 CAVTLLPSLTATVSA
-26 APADETAQTPASE
+26 APADETVQTPASE
-39 AANYLQQG
+39 AADYLQQG

-57 WQAFLDLSKPGLNA
+57 WQAFLDLSKPGLHA
-71 GIKRVAVATTEWE
+71 KIKRVAVATTEWE

-104 VSDKFYVERHDV
+104 VSDKFYVERHEV

-142 IEGRNLKPGG
+142 IEGRNLNPGG
-152 NVHVWDFKNGALS
+152 NVHVWDFKKGTLS
-165 QWFYLEEDGDSDPET
+165 QWFYLEEDGDGDPET

-194 RHYFKDPKKDC
+194 RHYFKDPEKDC

-222 EFSFRWRVQVLNR
+222 EFSFRWRIQVLNR

-248 NWMSLLPDDRYLSE
+248 NWMSLLPDGRYLSE

-312 GDDMVMVHGDFI
+312 GNDMVMVHGDFI

-344 TVIRYLEAHPT
+344 TVIEYLDKHPSEA
-355 ETVIATLKID
+355 VIVTLKID
-365 SGDEDKGR
+365 SGNQDTGR
-373 LALVNILNE
+373 QALINILNQ
-382 YTERYPDRFYCWTET
+382 YTTKRPDRFYCWTGE
-397 AFPNTL
+397 AFENTP
-403 VAAQNRM
+403 VAAQSRM

-452 YKDRNHYAQRIE
+452 YKDRNHYAQKIE
-464 SASKVPVYIQDDYSS
+464 SASKVSVYIQDDYSS

-518 KTGSDH
+518 KTGSDR

-595 GEAQTVEQTPVLSAF
+595 GETQTVEQTPSLSAF
-610 AEMPLSDGLTATTAP
+610 AEMSLSNGLTATAAP
-625 AENVSAPPVPAE
+625 VEGVTVADPSAESVSPPSPAE

-642 TENVTASP
+642 TEGMTVPPSSEGNAS
-650 APMENAPAPTE
+650 
-661 GVTASPAPMENTP
+661 

-681 APPAPTEGTPTPTEG
+681 APPSSEENASAPTEG

-704 EGTPAPTEGVTAPPA
+704 EGTPAPTEGVTAAPSSEENAPA
-719 PTEGTPTPTEGAS
+719 PTEG
-732 APPSSEG
+732 
-739 NTPVPAEGVT
+739 VT
-749 IPPSSEE
+749 VPPSSEE
-756 NVNVPPSPTVSEETV
+756 NAPAPTENMTVPTENVSAPPVPTENVTAPPSPAVSEEIV
-771 WPVAAELTYGYV
+771 WPEKAELTYGYV

-888 HLNEIIQQ
+888 RLNEIIQQ

-926 IDLRAGAGITPE
+926 IDLRASVGITPE

-967 NGAWRAVLGNI
+967 NGAWHAELGNI
-978 LSGDDVAPVLTD
+978 LSGDDVTPVLTD
-990 GTLTLTGEQAACY
+990 GTLA
-1003 QVADEDQ
+1003 
-1010 TAPPIPSEDSDRDPS
+1010 PSEKSDRTPS
-1025 EPPAGHPLRTVEASH
+1025 GHQLRTVEAAH
-1040 GKVAVS
+1040 GNVTVS
-1046 KGRVSPGEAV
+1046 KNRMSPGEAV

-1061 PDKGYVL
+1061 PDNGYVL

-1078 KALPLTPLG
+1078 KTLSLTPLG

-1095 PDSEVTVNAAFLN
+1095 PDSEVTIKAAFLN
-1108 AADVPVSFADVS
+1108 AADVPVFFADVS
-1120 ADDYYYEAVLWAVSQ
+1120 AGDYYYDAVLWAVRL
-1135 GITLGTDD
+1135 GITTGTDD
-1143 AHFSPDA
+1143 AHFSPNA

-1163 AAGKPKAEQAA
+1163 AAGKPKAEQTA

-1181 DAYYGEAVRWAAAL
+1181 DAYYAEAVRWAAAL
-1195 GIVTGYND
+1195 GIVTGYDD
-1203 GCFGPGDPIIRQQM
+1203 GRFGAGDPITRQQM
-1217 AVMLYRFARALGM
+1217 AVMLYRFAKALGM
-1230 ETVQSGADA
+1230 ETAQSGAGA
-1239 RGFDDFEQVS
+1239 QGFDDFEQVS

-1256 AWAANAAILRG
+1256 TWAVNAAILRG
-1267 ADNRLM
+1267 ADNRLL

-1279 RAQIVTML
+1279 RAQMVTML

>member
-57 WQAFLDLSKPGLNA
+57 WQAFLDFSKPGFNA
-71 GIKRVAVATTEWE
+71 EIKRVAVATTEWE

-116 RGSDGAGCFRIQNK
+116 RGPDGAGCFRIQNK

-165 QWFYLEEDGDSDPET
+165 QWFYLEEDGDGDPET

-222 EFSFRWRVQVLNR
+222 EFSFRWRIQVLNR

-248 NWMSLLPDDRYLSE
+248 NWMSLLPDGRYLSE

-331 NRSKNKTFRSVLD
+331 NKSKNKTLRSVLD
-344 TVIRYLEAHPT
+344 TVIRYLDKHQT
-355 ETVIATLKID
+355 ETVIVTLKID

-382 YTERYPDRFYCWTET
+382 YTANYPNRFYCWTET

-403 VAAQNRM
+403 VAAQSRM

-439 SYTGPDLTQWDDS
+439 SYTGPDLTKWDDS

-464 SASKVPVYIQDDYSS
+464 SESKVSVYIQDDYSS

-546 TPGSDEAKQN
+546 TPGSKTAKEN

-595 GEAQTVEQTPVLSAF
+595 GETQTAEQTPFLSAF
-610 AEMPLSDGLTATTAP
+610 AEMPLSDGLTSMPAP
-625 AENVSAPPVPAE
+625 TENVSAPPVPVE

-650 APMENAPAPTE
+650 APMENT
-661 GVTASPAPMENTP
+661 
-674 APTEGVT
+674 
-681 APPAPTEGTPTPTEG
+681 
-696 VTVPPAPT
+696 
-704 EGTPAPTEGVTAPPA
+704 PA

-732 APPSSEG
+732 ATPSPKE
-739 NTPVPAEGVT
+739 NAPAL
-749 IPPSSEE
+749 
-756 NVNVPPSPTVSEETV
+756 PSPTVSEEIV

-783 LGEAALRFADGASGG
+783 LGEAALRFAGNASGG
-798 KAGRFEFENAAE
+798 KEGRFEFEKAAE
-810 ILPATTTGEEPEK
+810 ILSATTTGEEPET
-823 QTLKFLPADGSA
+823 QTLKFLPTDGSDG
-835 EVTKEIPVTVRR
+835 ETKEIPVIVRR
-847 RYLPIKISNFEVE
+847 RYLPIKISNLEVE
-860 YGDDFSRDALTRDV
+860 YGDDFSRDALTRGV
-874 AVTAGGYLLPEHLA
+874 TVTAGGYLLPEHLA
-888 HLNEIIQQ
+888 SLNEIIQQ

-913 PETPAT
+913 PATPAT
-919 DNLASGT
+919 DTLASGT
-926 IDLRAGAGITPE
+926 IDLKASVGITPE

-959 VTVSWRWD
+959 VTVSWRRD
-967 NGAWRAVLGNI
+967 SGAWRAVLGNI
-978 LSGDDVAPVLTD
+978 LPGDDVPPVLTD
-990 GTLTLTGEQAACY
+990 GTLTLTGEQAAYY

-1040 GKVAVS
+1040 GKVTVS

-1078 KALPLTPLG
+1078 KALLLTPLG

-1163 AAGKPKAEQAA
+1163 ANGSPAVSGSNFGDVA
-1174 LFSDVGA
+1174 SDV
-1181 DAYYGEAVRWAAAL
+1181 YYANAV
-1195 GIVTGYND
+1195 
-1203 GCFGPGDPIIRQQM
+1203 
-1217 AVMLYRFARALGM
+1217 
-1230 ETVQSGADA
+1230 
-1239 RGFDDFEQVS
+1239 
-1249 AYAEEAI
+1249 
-1256 AWAANAAILRG
+1256 AWAVSEDITSGTGGNNFSPA
-1267 ADNRLM
+1267 
-1273 PQAPCT
+1273 APCT
-1279 RAQIVTML
+1279 RSQIVTFMY
-1287 NRLLGE
+1287 RDAK

>member
-57 WQAFLDLSKPGLNA
+57 WQAFLDFSKPGFNA
-71 GIKRVAVATTEWE
+71 EIKRVAVATTEWE

-116 RGSDGAGCFRIQNK
+116 RGPDGAGCFRIQNK

-165 QWFYLEEDGDSDPET
+165 QWFYLEEDGDGDPET

-222 EFSFRWRVQVLNR
+222 EFSFRWRIQVLNR

-248 NWMSLLPDDRYLSE
+248 NWMSLLPDGRYLSE

-344 TVIRYLEAHPT
+344 TVIAYLDKHPSEA
-355 ETVIATLKID
+355 VIVTLKIA

-382 YTERYPDRFYCWTET
+382 YTANYPNRFYCWTET

-439 SYTGPDLTQWDDS
+439 SYTGPDLTKWDDS

-464 SASKVPVYIQDDYSS
+464 SESKVAVYIQDDYSS

-485 RQVFNTVYQLNG
+485 RQVFNTVYQLNR

-502 GASKIEKKD
+502 GASTIEKKD

-546 TPGSDEAKQN
+546 TPGSDEAKRN

-583 SAAMKVGTVTAD
+583 SAAMKVGTVAAD
-595 GEAQTVEQTPVLSAF
+595 GDAQTAEQTPFLSAF
-610 AEMPLSDGLTATTAP
+610 AEMPLSDGLTATTSL
-625 AENVSAPPVPAE
+625 AENVSAPPSSE
-637 DAPAP
+637 
-642 TENVTASP
+642 
-650 APMENAPAPTE
+650 ENAPAPTE
-661 GVTASPAPMENTP
+661 GI
-674 APTEGVT
+674 
-681 APPAPTEGTPTPTEG
+681 
-696 VTVPPAPT
+696 TV
-704 EGTPAPTEGVTAPPA
+704 PPA

-732 APPSSEG
+732 ATPSPKE
-739 NTPVPAEGVT
+739 NAPAPTEGVSA
-749 IPPSSEE
+749 PLSSEE
-756 NVNVPPSPTVSEETV
+756 NAPAPTEGMTAPLAPMENAPALPSPTVSEEIV

-783 LGEAALRFADGASGG
+783 LGEAALRFANGASGG
-798 KAGRFEFENAAE
+798 KEGRFEFEKAAE
-810 ILPATTTGEEPEK
+810 ILPATKDGETPGLR
-823 QTLKFLPADGSA
+823 TLKFLPADGSDG
-835 EVTKEIPVTVRR
+835 ETKEIPVTVRR

-903 RDGEGNEITW
+903 RDGEGNEIPW
-913 PETPAT
+913 PATPAT
-919 DNLASGT
+919 DTLASGT
-926 IDLRAGAGITPE
+926 IDLRASVGITPE

-978 LSGDDVAPVLTD
+978 LPGDDVAPVLTD
-990 GTLTLTGEQAACY
+990 GTLTLTGEQAAYY

-1025 EPPAGHPLRTVEASH
+1025 EPSAGHPLRTVEAAH

-1095 PDSEVTVNAAFLN
+1095 PDSEVTIKAAFLN

-1195 GIVTGYND
+1195 GIVTGYSD
-1203 GCFGPGDPIIRQQM
+1203 GCFGAGDPITRQQM
-1217 AVMLYRFARALGM
+1217 AVMLYRFAKALGM
-1230 ETVQSGADA
+1230 ETAQSGADA

-1279 RAQIVTML
+1279 RAQMVTML

>member
-26 APADETAQTPASE
+26 APVDETAQTPASE

-71 GIKRVAVATTEWE
+71 RIKRVAVATTEWE

-104 VSDKFYVERHDV
+104 VSDKFYVERHEV

-142 IEGRNLKPGG
+142 IENRNTKPGG
-152 NVHVWDFKNGALS
+152 NVHVWDYKKGTLS
-165 QWFYLEEDGDSDPET
+165 QWFYLEEDGDGDPET

-205 GPGKA
+205 GPGKG

-222 EFSFRWRVQVLNR
+222 EFSFRWRIQVLNR

-248 NWMSLLPDDRYLSE
+248 NWMSLLPDDRYLSA

-344 TVIRYLEAHPT
+344 TVIRYLDKHPT

-365 SGDEDKGR
+365 SGDKDKGR

-382 YTERYPDRFYCWTET
+382 YTERYPDRFYCWTGT
-397 AFPNTL
+397 AYPDTL
-403 VAAQNRM
+403 AGTQGRM

-432 AGESSLY
+432 AGKSSLY
-439 SYTGPDLTQWDDS
+439 SYTGPDLTKWDDS

-464 SASKVPVYIQDDYSS
+464 SASKVSVYIQDDYSS

-546 TPGSDEAKQN
+546 TPGSDAAKEN

-565 FVNKQLC
+565 YINKQLC

-583 SAAMKVGTVTAD
+583 SAAMKIGTVTAD
-595 GEAQTVEQTPVLSAF
+595 GETQTVEQTPVLSAF
-610 AEMPLSDGLTATTAP
+610 AEMSLSDGITAP
-625 AENVSAPPVPAE
+625 AAPTEDVPAPPSPAENADAPTEGVTVPPSPEEAADVPTEGVTAPLSPEEAADVPTEGVPAPPSSEENAPAPTENVAVPTENVSAPPVPAE
-637 DAPAP
+637 
-642 TENVTASP
+642 N
-650 APMENAPAPTE
+650 
-661 GVTASPAPMENTP
+661 
-674 APTEGVT
+674 VT
-681 APPAPTEGTPTPTEG
+681 APPS
-696 VTVPPAPT
+696 PA
-704 EGTPAPTEGVTAPPA
+704 
-719 PTEGTPTPTEGAS
+719 
-732 APPSSEG
+732 
-739 NTPVPAEGVT
+739 
-749 IPPSSEE
+749 ISEE
-756 NVNVPPSPTVSEETV
+756 IV
-771 WPVAAELTYGYV
+771 WPEKAELTYGYV
-783 LGEAALRFADGASGG
+783 LGEATLHFADGASGG

-810 ILPATTTGEEPEK
+810 ILPATKTGEEPET

-835 EVTKEIPVTVRR
+835 EETKEIPVTVRR
-847 RYLPIKISNFEVE
+847 RYLPIKISHFEVE

-874 AVTAGGYLLPEHLA
+874 TVTAGGYLLPEHLA
-888 HLNEIIQQ
+888 SLNEIIQQ

-903 RDGEGNEITW
+903 RDGEGHEITW
-913 PETPAT
+913 PETPTT
-919 DNLASGT
+919 DTLTSGT
-926 IDLRAGAGITPE
+926 IDLKAAVEITPE

-945 ARVERGVWKIVPRT
+945 ARVERGVWEIVPRT

-967 NGAWRAVLGNI
+967 NGAWRAELGNI
-978 LSGDDVAPVLTD
+978 LPGDDVAPVLTD
-990 GTLTLTGEQAACY
+990 GALTLTGERAAYY

-1010 TAPPIPSEDSDRDPS
+1010 TAPPIPSAPSEKSDREPS
-1025 EPPAGHPLRTVEASH
+1025 GHPLRTVKAAH
-1040 GKVAVS
+1040 GNVTVS
-1046 KGRVSPGEAV
+1046 KNRMSPGEAV

-1068 ETLVVTDALG
+1068 ETLVVTDARG
-1078 KALPLTPLG
+1078 KTLSLTPLG

-1095 PDSEVTVNAAFLN
+1095 PDSEVTIKAAFLN
-1108 AADVPVSFADVS
+1108 AADVPVFFADVS
-1120 ADDYYYEAVLWAVSQ
+1120 AGDYYYDAVLWAVRQ
-1135 GITLGTDD
+1135 GITTGTDE
-1143 AHFSPDA
+1143 AHFSPNA

-1163 AAGKPKAEQAA
+1163 AAGKPKAEQTAH
-1174 LFSDVGA
+1174 FSDVGA
-1181 DAYYGEAVRWAAAL
+1181 DAYYAEAVRWAAAL
-1195 GIVTGYND
+1195 GIVTGYSD
-1203 GCFGPGDPIIRQQM
+1203 GRFGAGDPITRQQM
-1217 AVMLYRFARALGM
+1217 AVMLYRFAKALGM
-1230 ETVQSGADA
+1230 ETAQSGADA

-1256 AWAANAAILRG
+1256 AWAADAAILRG
-1267 ADNRLM
+1267 SDNRLM

-1279 RAQIVTML
+1279 RAQMVTML

>member
-1 MKKRIICLLL
+1 M
-11 CAVTLLPSLTAPVSA
+11 
-26 APADETAQTPASE
+26 
-39 AANYLQQG
+39 
-47 DYFVISPAEK
+47 
-57 WQAFLDLSKPGLNA
+57 
-71 GIKRVAVATTEWE
+71 
-84 LTAQHSG
+84 
-91 TANGNDIQTWKYG
+91 
-104 VSDKFYVERHDV
+104 
-116 RGSDGAGCFRIQNK
+116 
-130 SFRESGN
+130 
-137 GRYWD
+137 
-142 IEGRNLKPGG
+142 
-152 NVHVWDFKNGALS
+152 
-165 QWFYLEEDGDSDPET
+165 
-180 FFLKNRNSDLYIVP
+180 
-194 RHYFKDPKKDC
+194 
-205 GPGKA
+205 
-210 SWSEEGCNLEQS
+210 
-222 EFSFRWRVQVLNR
+222 
-235 DAANDMGKTDKYA
+235 
-248 NWMSLLPDDRYLSE
+248 
-262 LNIPGT
+262 
-268 HDSATANV
+268 
-276 EGSWNASYNKVA
+276 
-288 CQKYFIEQQLYA
+288 
-300 GVRALDLRTRWH
+300 
-312 GDDMVMVHGDFI
+312 
-324 CHTPDHN
+324 
-331 NRSKNKTFRSVLD
+331 LD
-344 TVIRYLEAHPT
+344 TVIRYLKAHPT

-365 SGDEDKGR
+365 SGDKDKGR

-439 SYTGPDLTQWDDS
+439 SYTGPDLTKWDDS

-464 SASKVPVYIQDDYSS
+464 SESKVAVYIQDDYSS
-479 PDDNKK
+479 PDGNKK
-485 RQVFNTVYQLNG
+485 KQVFNTVYQLNG
-497 TYTLP
+497 NLDQGDSIRP
-502 GASKIEKKD
+502 QD
-511 FVFNYTS
+511 FAFNYTS
-518 KTGSDH
+518 KTDSDH

-595 GEAQTVEQTPVLSAF
+595 GETQTAEQTPFLSAF
-610 AEMPLSDGLTATTAP
+610 AEMPLSDGLTSMPAP
-625 AENVSAPPVPAE
+625 TENVSAPPVPAE

-674 APTEGVT
+674 APTEGAS
-681 APPAPTEGTPTPTEG
+681 APPSSEGNTPVPAEG
-696 VTVPPAPT
+696 VTIPPAPT
-704 EGTPAPTEGVTAPPA
+704 EGTPAPTEG
-719 PTEGTPTPTEGAS
+719 AS
-732 APPSSEG
+732 APPSPEG

-756 NVNVPPSPTVSEETV
+756 NVNVPPSPTVSEEIV

-783 LGEAALRFADGASGG
+783 LGEAALRFAGNASGG
-798 KAGRFEFENAAE
+798 KEGRFEFENAAE
-810 ILPATTTGEEPEK
+810 ILPATTTGEEPET

-835 EVTKEIPVTVRR
+835 GETKAIPVTVRR

-888 HLNEIIQQ
+888 RLNEIIQQ
-896 YEIQWLL
+896 YKIQWLL
-903 RDGEGNEITW
+903 RDGAGNEIES
-913 PETPAT
+913 PDVPKT
-919 DNLASGT
+919 DTLASGT
-926 IDLRAGAGITPE
+926 IDLRASVGITPE

-945 ARVERGVWKIVPRT
+945 ARVERGIWKIVPRT

-967 NGAWRAVLGNI
+967 SGAWRAVLGNI

-990 GTLTLTGEQAACY
+990 GTLTLTGEQAAYY

-1025 EPPAGHPLRTVEASH
+1025 EPPASHPLRTVEASH

-1095 PDSEVTVNAAFLN
+1095 PDSEVTIKAAFLN

-1195 GIVTGYND
+1195 GIVTGYSD
-1203 GCFGPGDPIIRQQM
+1203 GCFGAGDPITRQQM

-1230 ETVQSGADA
+1230 DTVQSGADV
-1239 RGFDDFEQVS
+1239 RGFDDFQQVS

-1279 RAQIVTML
+1279 RAQMVTML

>member
-57 WQAFLDLSKPGLNA
+57 WQAFLDLSKPGFNA
-71 GIKRVAVATTEWE
+71 KIKRVAVATTEWE

-104 VSDKFYVERHDV
+104 VSDKFYVERHEV

-130 SFRESGN
+130 SFRESDN

-142 IEGRNLKPGG
+142 IEGRNIKPGG
-152 NVHVWDFKNGALS
+152 NVHVWDFKKGTLS
-165 QWFYLEEDGDSDPET
+165 QWFYLEEDGDGDPET

-222 EFSFRWRVQVLNR
+222 EFSFRWRIQVLNR

-344 TVIRYLEAHPT
+344 TVIRYLKAHPT

-365 SGDEDKGR
+365 SGDKDKGR

-382 YTERYPDRFYCWTET
+382 YTERYPDRFYCWTGT
-397 AFPNTL
+397 AYPDTL
-403 VAAQNRM
+403 AGTQGRM

-432 AGESSLY
+432 AGKSSLY

-464 SASKVPVYIQDDYSS
+464 SASKVSVYIQDDYSS

-595 GEAQTVEQTPVLSAF
+595 GETQTVEQTPVLSAF
-610 AEMPLSDGLTATTAP
+610 AEMSLSDGLTAPATSMEGVTVADPSAESVSPPSPAEDVPAPPSSEENAP
-625 AENVSAPPVPAE
+625 APTENVAASPSSEENAPAPTENVAVPPSSEGNAPAPTEGVPAPPSSEGNAPAPSENMTVPTENVSAPPVP
-637 DAPAP
+637 
-642 TENVTASP
+642 TENVTA
-650 APMENAPAPTE
+650 
-661 GVTASPAPMENTP
+661 
-674 APTEGVT
+674 
-681 APPAPTEGTPTPTEG
+681 
-696 VTVPPAPT
+696 
-704 EGTPAPTEGVTAPPA
+704 
-719 PTEGTPTPTEGAS
+719 
-732 APPSSEG
+732 
-739 NTPVPAEGVT
+739 
-749 IPPSSEE
+749 
-756 NVNVPPSPTVSEETV
+756 PPSPTVSEEIV
-771 WPVAAELTYGYV
+771 WPEKAELTYGYV

-810 ILPATTTGEEPEK
+810 ILPATTTGEEPET
-823 QTLKFLPADGSA
+823 QTLKFLPADDSA

-874 AVTAGGYLLPEHLA
+874 TVTAGGYLLPEHLA

-913 PETPAT
+913 PETPST
-919 DNLASGT
+919 DNLTSGT
-926 IDLRAGAGITPE
+926 IDLRASVGITPE

-945 ARVERGVWKIVPRT
+945 ARVERGIWKIVPRT

-967 NGAWRAVLGNI
+967 NGAWHAELGNI

-990 GTLTLTGEQAACY
+990 GTLTLTGERAAYY

-1010 TAPPIPSEDSDRDPS
+1010 TAPPIPSAPSEKSDRDPS
-1025 EPPAGHPLRTVEASH
+1025 EHQLRTVEAAH
-1040 GKVAVS
+1040 GKVTVS
-1046 KGRVSPGEAV
+1046 KNRMSPGEAV

-1061 PDKGYVL
+1061 PDNGYVL
-1068 ETLVVTDALG
+1068 ETLVVTDARG
-1078 KALPLTPLG
+1078 KTLSLTPLG

-1095 PDSEVTVNAAFLN
+1095 PDSEVTIKAAFLN

-1120 ADDYYYEAVLWAVSQ
+1120 AGDYYYDAVLWAVRL
-1135 GITLGTDD
+1135 GITTGTDE
-1143 AHFSPDA
+1143 AHFSPNA

-1163 AAGKPKAEQAA
+1163 AAGKPKAEQAVH
-1174 LFSDVGA
+1174 FSDVGT
-1181 DAYYGEAVRWAAAL
+1181 DAYYAEAVRWAAAL
-1195 GIVTGYND
+1195 GIVTGYSD
-1203 GCFGPGDPIIRQQM
+1203 GRFGAGDPITRQQM
-1217 AVMLYRFARALGM
+1217 AVMLYRFAKALGM
-1230 ETVQSGADA
+1230 ETAQSGAGA
-1239 RGFDDFEQVS
+1239 QGFDDFEQVS

-1256 AWAANAAILRG
+1256 TWAVNAAILRG

-1279 RAQIVTML
+1279 RAQMVTML

>member
-11 CAVTLLPSLTAPVSA
+11 CAVTLLPSLTAPVLA

-71 GIKRVAVATTEWE
+71 EIKRVAVATTEWE

-116 RGSDGAGCFRIQNK
+116 RGPDGAGCFRIQNK

-165 QWFYLEEDGDSDPET
+165 QWFYLEEDGDGDPET

-222 EFSFRWRVQVLNR
+222 EFSFRWRIQVLNR

-248 NWMSLLPDDRYLSE
+248 NWMSLLPDGRYLSE

-344 TVIRYLEAHPT
+344 TVIEYLDKHPSEA
-355 ETVIATLKID
+355 VIVTLKID

-382 YTERYPDRFYCWTET
+382 YTERYPDRFYRWTGT
-397 AFPNTL
+397 AYPDTL
-403 VAAQNRM
+403 AGTQRRM

-432 AGESSLY
+432 AGTSSLY

-464 SASKVPVYIQDDYSS
+464 SESNVAVYIQDDYSS

-485 RQVFNTVYQLNG
+485 RQVFNTVYQLNR

-502 GASKIEKKD
+502 GASTIEKKD

-583 SAAMKVGTVTAD
+583 SAAMKVGTVAAD
-595 GEAQTVEQTPVLSAF
+595 GKTQTVEQTPFLSAF

-642 TENVTASP
+642 TENVT
-650 APMENAPAPTE
+650 
-661 GVTASPAPMENTP
+661 
-674 APTEGVT
+674 
-681 APPAPTEGTPTPTEG
+681 
-696 VTVPPAPT
+696 VPPA
-704 EGTPAPTEGVTAPPA
+704 
-719 PTEGTPTPTEGAS
+719 PTEGAS
-732 APPSSEG
+732 APPSSEE
-739 NTPVPAEGVT
+739 NAPAL
-749 IPPSSEE
+749 
-756 NVNVPPSPTVSEETV
+756 PSPTVSEEIV

-783 LGEAALRFADGASGG
+783 LGEAALRFAGNASGG
-798 KAGRFEFENAAE
+798 KEGRFEFENAAE
-810 ILPATTTGEEPEK
+810 ILPATTTGEEPET
-823 QTLKFLPADGSA
+823 QTLKFLPADGSDG
-835 EVTKEIPVTVRR
+835 ETKEIPVIVRR

-860 YGDDFSRDALTRDV
+860 YGDDFSREALTRDV

-888 HLNEIIQQ
+888 SLNEIIQQ

-903 RDGEGNEITW
+903 RDGEGNEIPW
-913 PETPAT
+913 PATPAT
-919 DNLASGT
+919 DTLASGT
-926 IDLRAGAGITPE
+926 IDLKASVGITPE

-945 ARVERGVWKIVPRT
+945 ARVERGIWKIVPRT

-990 GTLTLTGEQAACY
+990 GTLTLTGEQAAYY

-1010 TAPPIPSEDSDRDPS
+1010 TAPPIPSEDSDRDPA

-1078 KALPLTPLG
+1078 KVLSLTPLG

-1095 PDSEVTVNAAFLN
+1095 PDSEVTINAAFLN

-1195 GIVTGYND
+1195 GIVTGYSD
-1203 GCFGPGDPIIRQQM
+1203 GCFGAGDPITRQQM

-1230 ETVQSGADA
+1230 ETAQSGTGA

-1249 AYAEEAI
+1249 AYAGEAI

-1279 RAQIVTML
+1279 RAQMVTML
-1287 NRLLGE
+1287 NRLLGA

>member
-1 MKKRIICLLL
+1 M
-11 CAVTLLPSLTAPVSA
+11 
-26 APADETAQTPASE
+26 
-39 AANYLQQG
+39 
-47 DYFVISPAEK
+47 
-57 WQAFLDLSKPGLNA
+57 
-71 GIKRVAVATTEWE
+71 
-84 LTAQHSG
+84 
-91 TANGNDIQTWKYG
+91 
-104 VSDKFYVERHDV
+104 
-116 RGSDGAGCFRIQNK
+116 
-130 SFRESGN
+130 
-137 GRYWD
+137 
-142 IEGRNLKPGG
+142 
-152 NVHVWDFKNGALS
+152 
-165 QWFYLEEDGDSDPET
+165 
-180 FFLKNRNSDLYIVP
+180 IV
-194 RHYFKDPKKDC
+194 
-205 GPGKA
+205 
-210 SWSEEGCNLEQS
+210 
-222 EFSFRWRVQVLNR
+222 
-235 DAANDMGKTDKYA
+235 
-248 NWMSLLPDDRYLSE
+248 
-262 LNIPGT
+262 
-268 HDSATANV
+268 
-276 EGSWNASYNKVA
+276 
-288 CQKYFIEQQLYA
+288 
-300 GVRALDLRTRWH
+300 
-312 GDDMVMVHGDFI
+312 
-324 CHTPDHN
+324 
-331 NRSKNKTFRSVLD
+331 
-344 TVIRYLEAHPT
+344 
-355 ETVIATLKID
+355 TLKID

-382 YTERYPDRFYCWTET
+382 YTANYPNRFYCWTET

-403 VAAQNRM
+403 VAAQSRM

-439 SYTGPDLTQWDDS
+439 SCTGPDLTKWDDS

-464 SASKVPVYIQDDYSS
+464 SESKVSVYIQDDYSS

-546 TPGSDEAKQN
+546 TPGSKTAKEN

-595 GEAQTVEQTPVLSAF
+595 GETQTAEQTPFLSAF
-610 AEMPLSDGLTATTAP
+610 AEMPLSDGLTSMPAP
-625 AENVSAPPVPAE
+625 TENVSAPPVPVE

-650 APMENAPAPTE
+650 APMENT
-661 GVTASPAPMENTP
+661 
-674 APTEGVT
+674 
-681 APPAPTEGTPTPTEG
+681 
-696 VTVPPAPT
+696 
-704 EGTPAPTEGVTAPPA
+704 PA

-732 APPSSEG
+732 ATPSPKE
-739 NTPVPAEGVT
+739 NAPAL
-749 IPPSSEE
+749 
-756 NVNVPPSPTVSEETV
+756 PSPTVSEEIV

-783 LGEAALRFADGASGG
+783 LGEAALRFAGNASGG
-798 KAGRFEFENAAE
+798 KEGRFEFEKAAE
-810 ILPATTTGEEPEK
+810 ILSATTTGEEPET
-823 QTLKFLPADGSA
+823 QTLKFLPTDGSDG
-835 EVTKEIPVTVRR
+835 ETKEIPVIVRR
-847 RYLPIKISNFEVE
+847 RYLPIKISNLEVE
-860 YGDDFSRDALTRDV
+860 YGDDFSRDALTRGV
-874 AVTAGGYLLPEHLA
+874 TVTAGGYLLPEHLA
-888 HLNEIIQQ
+888 SLNEIIQQ

-913 PETPAT
+913 PATPAT
-919 DNLASGT
+919 DTLASGT
-926 IDLRAGAGITPE
+926 IDLKASVGITPE

-959 VTVSWRWD
+959 VTVSWRRD
-967 NGAWRAVLGNI
+967 SGAWRAVLGNI
-978 LSGDDVAPVLTD
+978 LPGDDVAPVLTD
-990 GTLTLTGEQAACY
+990 GTLTLTGEQAAYY

-1040 GKVAVS
+1040 GKVTVS

-1078 KALPLTPLG
+1078 KALLLTPLG

-1195 GIVTGYND
+1195 GIVTGYSD
-1203 GCFGPGDPIIRQQM
+1203 GCFGAGDSITRQQM

-1230 ETVQSGADA
+1230 DTVQSGADA

-1279 RAQIVTML
+1279 RAQMVTML
-1287 NRLLGE
+1287 NRLLGK

>member
-26 APADETAQTPASE
+26 APADGTAQTPASE

-57 WQAFLDLSKPGLNA
+57 WQAFLDLSKPGFNA
-71 GIKRVAVATTEWE
+71 EIKRVAVATTEWE

-116 RGSDGAGCFRIQNK
+116 RGPDGAGCFRIQNK

-152 NVHVWDFKNGALS
+152 NVHVWDFKKGTLS
-165 QWFYLEEDGDSDPET
+165 QWFYLEEDGDGDPET

-222 EFSFRWRVQVLNR
+222 EFSFRWRIQVLNR

-248 NWMSLLPDDRYLSE
+248 NWMSLLPDDRYLSA

-331 NRSKNKTFRSVLD
+331 NKSKNKTFRSVLD
-344 TVIRYLEAHPT
+344 TVIRYLDKHT
-355 ETVIATLKID
+355 SETVIVTLKID

-382 YTERYPDRFYCWTET
+382 YTTNYPDRFYCWTET

-403 VAAQNRM
+403 TGAQSRM

-432 AGESSLY
+432 AGKSSLY

-452 YKDRNHYAQRIE
+452 YKDRNHYAQRIKSE
-464 SASKVPVYIQDDYSS
+464 SKVAVYIQDDYSS

-485 RQVFNTVYQLNG
+485 RQVFNTVYQLNR

-502 GASKIEKKD
+502 GASTIEKKD

-546 TPGSDEAKQN
+546 TPGSDAAKEN

-583 SAAMKVGTVTAD
+583 SAAMKIGTVTAG
-595 GEAQTVEQTPVLSAF
+595 GEAQTVEQAPFLSAF
-610 AEMPLSDGLTATTAP
+610 ADMSLSDGLTATTAP
-625 AENVSAPPVPAE
+625 TEDVTVP
-637 DAPAP
+637 PAP
-642 TENVTASP
+642 T
-650 APMENAPAPTE
+650 ENAPAPTE
-661 GVTASPAPMENTP
+661 GVPASSSPEEN
-674 APTEGVT
+674 VT
-681 APPAPTEGTPTPTEG
+681 APPS
-696 VTVPPAPT
+696 PA
-704 EGTPAPTEGVTAPPA
+704 
-719 PTEGTPTPTEGAS
+719 
-732 APPSSEG
+732 
-739 NTPVPAEGVT
+739 
-749 IPPSSEE
+749 ISEE
-756 NVNVPPSPTVSEETV
+756 IV
-771 WPVAAELTYGYV
+771 WPEAAELTYGYV
-783 LGEAALRFADGASGG
+783 LGEAALRFAGNASGG
-798 KAGRFEFENAAE
+798 KEGRFEFENAAE
-810 ILPATTTGEEPEK
+810 ILPATTTGEEPET

-835 EVTKEIPVTVRR
+835 GETKEIPVTVRR

-874 AVTAGGYLLPEHLA
+874 TVTAGGYLLPEHLA
-888 HLNEIIQQ
+888 SLNEIIQQ

-903 RDGEGNEITW
+903 RDGEGNEIPW
-913 PETPAT
+913 PATPET

-926 IDLRAGAGITPE
+926 IDLRASVGITPE

-945 ARVERGVWKIVPRT
+945 ARVERGVWKIGPRT

-978 LSGDDVAPVLTD
+978 LPGDDVAPVLTD
-990 GTLTLTGEQAACY
+990 GTLTLTGEQAAYY

-1040 GKVAVS
+1040 GKVTVS

-1078 KALPLTPLG
+1078 KPLSLTPLG

-1095 PDSEVTVNAAFLN
+1095 PDSEVTIKAVFLN

-1203 GCFGPGDPIIRQQM
+1203 GCFGPGDPITRQQM

-1230 ETVQSGADA
+1230 DTVQSGADA
-1239 RGFDDFEQVS
+1239 RGFDDFQQVS

-1279 RAQIVTML
+1279 RAQMVTML

>member
-57 WQAFLDLSKPGLNA
+57 WQAFLDFSKPGFNA
-71 GIKRVAVATTEWE
+71 EIKRVAVATTEWE

-116 RGSDGAGCFRIQNK
+116 RGPDGAGCFRIQNK

-165 QWFYLEEDGDSDPET
+165 QWFYLEEDGDGDPET

-222 EFSFRWRVQVLNR
+222 EFSFRWRIQVLNR

-248 NWMSLLPDDRYLSE
+248 NWMSLLPDGRYLSE

-344 TVIRYLEAHPT
+344 TVIAYLDKHPSEA
-355 ETVIATLKID
+355 VIVTLKID

-382 YTERYPDRFYCWTET
+382 YTANYPNRFYCWTET

-439 SYTGPDLTQWDDS
+439 SYTGPDLTKWDDS

-464 SASKVPVYIQDDYSS
+464 SESKVAVYIQDDYSS

-497 TYTLP
+497 TYTLS

-546 TPGSDEAKQN
+546 TPGSKTAKEN

-595 GEAQTVEQTPVLSAF
+595 GETQTAEQTPFLSAF
-610 AEMPLSDGLTATTAP
+610 AEMPLSDGLTSMPAP
-625 AENVSAPPVPAE
+625 TENVSAPPVPAE

-642 TENVTASP
+642 TENVT
-650 APMENAPAPTE
+650 
-661 GVTASPAPMENTP
+661 
-674 APTEGVT
+674 
-681 APPAPTEGTPTPTEG
+681 
-696 VTVPPAPT
+696 
-704 EGTPAPTEGVTAPPA
+704 
-719 PTEGTPTPTEGAS
+719 
-732 APPSSEG
+732 
-739 NTPVPAEGVT
+739 
-749 IPPSSEE
+749 
-756 NVNVPPSPTVSEETV
+756 VPPSPTVSEAIV

-783 LGEAALRFADGASGG
+783 LGEAALRFAGNASGG
-798 KAGRFEFENAAE
+798 KEGRFEFENAAE
-810 ILPATTTGEEPEK
+810 ILPATTTGEEPET

-835 EVTKEIPVTVRR
+835 GETKEIPVTVRR

-888 HLNEIIQQ
+888 RLNEIIQQ

-903 RDGEGNEITW
+903 RDGEGNEIPW
-913 PETPAT
+913 PATPET

-926 IDLRAGAGITPE
+926 IDLRASVGITPE

-945 ARVERGVWKIVPRT
+945 ARVERGIWKIVPRT

-978 LSGDDVAPVLTD
+978 LPGDDVAPVLTD
-990 GTLTLTGEQAACY
+990 GTLTLTGEQAAYY

-1040 GKVAVS
+1040 GKVTAS

-1078 KALPLTPLG
+1078 KVLSLTPLG

-1150 DCARGQLVTFLWR
+1150 DCARGQLVAFLWR
-1163 AAGKPKAEQAA
+1163 AAGKPKAEQTA

-1181 DAYYGEAVRWAAAL
+1181 DAYYGEAVRWAAIL
-1195 GIVTGYND
+1195 GIVTGYSD
-1203 GCFGPGDPIIRQQM
+1203 GCFGAGDPITRQQM

-1279 RAQIVTML
+1279 RAQMVTML

>member
-1 MKKRIICLLL
+1 M
-11 CAVTLLPSLTAPVSA
+11 
-26 APADETAQTPASE
+26 
-39 AANYLQQG
+39 
-47 DYFVISPAEK
+47 
-57 WQAFLDLSKPGLNA
+57 
-71 GIKRVAVATTEWE
+71 
-84 LTAQHSG
+84 
-91 TANGNDIQTWKYG
+91 
-104 VSDKFYVERHDV
+104 
-116 RGSDGAGCFRIQNK
+116 
-130 SFRESGN
+130 
-137 GRYWD
+137 
-142 IEGRNLKPGG
+142 
-152 NVHVWDFKNGALS
+152 
-165 QWFYLEEDGDSDPET
+165 
-180 FFLKNRNSDLYIVP
+180 IV
-194 RHYFKDPKKDC
+194 
-205 GPGKA
+205 
-210 SWSEEGCNLEQS
+210 
-222 EFSFRWRVQVLNR
+222 
-235 DAANDMGKTDKYA
+235 
-248 NWMSLLPDDRYLSE
+248 
-262 LNIPGT
+262 
-268 HDSATANV
+268 
-276 EGSWNASYNKVA
+276 
-288 CQKYFIEQQLYA
+288 
-300 GVRALDLRTRWH
+300 
-312 GDDMVMVHGDFI
+312 
-324 CHTPDHN
+324 
-331 NRSKNKTFRSVLD
+331 
-344 TVIRYLEAHPT
+344 
-355 ETVIATLKID
+355 TLKID

-382 YTERYPDRFYCWTET
+382 YTANYPNRFYCWTET

-403 VAAQNRM
+403 VAAQSRM

-439 SYTGPDLTQWDDS
+439 SYTGPDLTKWDDS

-464 SASKVPVYIQDDYSS
+464 SESKVSVYIQDDYSS

-546 TPGSDEAKQN
+546 TPGSKTAKEN

-595 GEAQTVEQTPVLSAF
+595 GETQTAEQTPFLSAF
-610 AEMPLSDGLTATTAP
+610 AEMPLSDGLTSMPAP
-625 AENVSAPPVPAE
+625 TENVSAPPVPVE

-650 APMENAPAPTE
+650 APMENT
-661 GVTASPAPMENTP
+661 
-674 APTEGVT
+674 
-681 APPAPTEGTPTPTEG
+681 
-696 VTVPPAPT
+696 
-704 EGTPAPTEGVTAPPA
+704 PA

-732 APPSSEG
+732 ATPSPKE
-739 NTPVPAEGVT
+739 NAPAL
-749 IPPSSEE
+749 
-756 NVNVPPSPTVSEETV
+756 PSPTVSEEIV

-783 LGEAALRFADGASGG
+783 LGEAALRFAGNASGG
-798 KAGRFEFENAAE
+798 KEGRFEFEKAAE
-810 ILPATTTGEEPEK
+810 ILSATTTGEEPET
-823 QTLKFLPADGSA
+823 QTLKFLPTDGSDG
-835 EVTKEIPVTVRR
+835 ETKEIPVIVRR
-847 RYLPIKISNFEVE
+847 RYLPIKISNLEVE
-860 YGDDFSRDALTRDV
+860 YGDDFSRDALTRGV
-874 AVTAGGYLLPEHLA
+874 TVTAGGYLLPEHLA
-888 HLNEIIQQ
+888 SLNEIIQQ

-913 PETPAT
+913 PATPAT
-919 DNLASGT
+919 DTLASGT
-926 IDLRAGAGITPE
+926 IDLKASVGITPE

-959 VTVSWRWD
+959 VTVSWRRD
-967 NGAWRAVLGNI
+967 SGAWRAVLGNI
-978 LSGDDVAPVLTD
+978 LPGDDVAPVLTD
-990 GTLTLTGEQAACY
+990 GTLTLTGEQAAYY

-1040 GKVAVS
+1040 GKVTVS

-1078 KALPLTPLG
+1078 KALLLTPLG

-1195 GIVTGYND
+1195 GIVTGYSD
-1203 GCFGPGDPIIRQQM
+1203 GCFGAGDSITRQQM

-1230 ETVQSGADA
+1230 DTVQSGADA

-1279 RAQIVTML
+1279 RAQMVTML
-1287 NRLLGE
+1287 NRLLGK